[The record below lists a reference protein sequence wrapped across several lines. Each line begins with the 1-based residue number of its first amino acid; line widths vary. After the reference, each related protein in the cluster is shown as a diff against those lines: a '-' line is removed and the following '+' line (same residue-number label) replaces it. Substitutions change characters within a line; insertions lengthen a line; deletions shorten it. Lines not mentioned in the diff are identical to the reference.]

1 MALIKRETPQEP
13 KITQSANTERNV
25 QSTNNNTTPQKKV
38 LTAQD
43 RKNIKVT
50 PVSFSKIKTICTMKS
65 MKNYEF
71 IDEICAHNEFKHF
84 CVHMPGRFSG
94 NSSEWGKG
102 EMIEGNVTYPLPVD
116 DERFQGAQ
124 SNRNAFIDKKNK
136 CYYFRDDS
144 KRLYKIGASEKYLK
158 LLIKEVLATP

>member
-50 PVSFSKIKTICTMKS
+50 PESFSKIKTICTMKS
-65 MKNYEF
+65 LKNYEF
-71 IDEICAHNEFKHF
+71 IDEILEFYIT
-84 CVHMPGRFSG
+84 
-94 NSSEWGKG
+94 N
-102 EMIEGNVTYPLPVD
+102 NLT
-116 DERFQGAQ
+116 EREQRILKNIT
-124 SNRNAFIDKKNK
+124 SNNK
-136 CYYFRDDS
+136 
-144 KRLYKIGASEKYLK
+144 
-158 LLIKEVLATP
+158 

>member
-25 QSTNNNTTPQKKV
+25 QSTNNNTTPKKKI

-50 PVSFSKIKTICTMKS
+50 PESFSKIKTICTMKS

-71 IDEICAHNEFKHF
+71 IDEILEFYIANNLTEREQRILKNITSHNK
-84 CVHMPGRFSG
+84 
-94 NSSEWGKG
+94 
-102 EMIEGNVTYPLPVD
+102 
-116 DERFQGAQ
+116 
-124 SNRNAFIDKKNK
+124 
-136 CYYFRDDS
+136 
-144 KRLYKIGASEKYLK
+144 
-158 LLIKEVLATP
+158 

>member
-38 LTAQD
+38 LIAQD

-50 PVSFSKIKTICTMKS
+50 PESFSKIKTICTMKS

-71 IDEICAHNEFKHF
+71 IDEILEFYIA
-84 CVHMPGRFSG
+84 
-94 NSSEWGKG
+94 N
-102 EMIEGNVTYPLPVD
+102 NLT
-116 DERFQGAQ
+116 EREQRILKNIT
-124 SNRNAFIDKKNK
+124 SNNK
-136 CYYFRDDS
+136 
-144 KRLYKIGASEKYLK
+144 
-158 LLIKEVLATP
+158 

>member
-50 PVSFSKIKTICTMKS
+50 PESFSKIKTICTMKS
-65 MKNYEF
+65 LKNYEF
-71 IDEICAHNEFKHF
+71 IDEILEFYIANNLTEREQRILK
-84 CVHMPGRFSG
+84 
-94 NSSEWGKG
+94 NITSS
-102 EMIEGNVTYPLPVD
+102 
-116 DERFQGAQ
+116 
-124 SNRNAFIDKKNK
+124 NK
-136 CYYFRDDS
+136 
-144 KRLYKIGASEKYLK
+144 
-158 LLIKEVLATP
+158 

>member
-25 QSTNNNTTPQKKV
+25 QITNNNITPKKKV

-50 PVSFSKIKTICTMKS
+50 PESFSKIKTICTMKS

-71 IDEICAHNEFKHF
+71 IDEILEFYIA
-84 CVHMPGRFSG
+84 
-94 NSSEWGKG
+94 N
-102 EMIEGNVTYPLPVD
+102 NLT
-116 DERFQGAQ
+116 EREQRILKNIT
-124 SNRNAFIDKKNK
+124 SNNK
-136 CYYFRDDS
+136 
-144 KRLYKIGASEKYLK
+144 
-158 LLIKEVLATP
+158 

>member
-50 PVSFSKIKTICTMKS
+50 PESFSKIKTICTMKS
-65 MKNYEF
+65 LKNYEF
-71 IDEICAHNEFKHF
+71 IDEILEFYIA
-84 CVHMPGRFSG
+84 
-94 NSSEWGKG
+94 N
-102 EMIEGNVTYPLPVD
+102 NLT
-116 DERFQGAQ
+116 EREQRILRNIT
-124 SNRNAFIDKKNK
+124 SNNK
-136 CYYFRDDS
+136 
-144 KRLYKIGASEKYLK
+144 
-158 LLIKEVLATP
+158 